1 MAIRAGM
8 RNLVELLSDKTSP
21 GDEFTLLELQEALDR
36 NFVYF
41 KYFMLTPDITR
52 TPEQTAIYVDYYI
65 PRELGEYF
73 EIPQTGEIAESFYLQ
88 TFTYEPV
95 MWGTGDTQAQYNDV
109 YKRITF
115 NQNQQGKS
123 YFLSGKSYDLNGA
136 AAEIWLRKWANREK
150 YVDLKTDNHQLALSQ
165 SRDFCYQQ
173 YQYYSSLSRKNIG
186 TRFIRT
192 DQVYLQSNPLNVSRK
207 PY

>member
-8 RNLVELLSDKTSP
+8 EDLIELLSEKTSP
-21 GDEFTLLELQEALDR
+21 GTEFTDQDLQDALDR

-41 KYFMLTPDITR
+41 KYYMLTPDITR
-52 TPEQTAIYVDYYI
+52 TSDTSIYVDYYI

-73 EIPQTGEIAESFYLQ
+73 EVPQTGVTAESFYLQ
-88 TFTYEPV
+88 TFAYEPV
-95 MWGTGDTQAQYNDV
+95 VWGTGDTQAQYNDV

-115 NQNQQGKS
+115 NQDQQGKS
-123 YFLSGKSYDLNGA
+123 YFLSGNSYDLYGA
-136 AAEIWLRKWANREK
+136 AAEIWLRKWSNREK
-150 YVDLKTDNHQLALSQ
+150 YVDLKTDNHQLTLSQ

-173 YQYYSSLSRKNIG
+173 YQYFSSLSRKNVG
-186 TRFIRT
+186 TMFIRT
-192 DQVYLQSNPLNVSRK
+192 DQVYTQANPLNVSRK